1 MSGEYIN
8 ANSIEDYWRQLKT
21 IYTKRSTDWKELT
34 KEDYEAIEKSERED
48 SDNHLNEERLG
59 KETDVID
66 ICHYKFLPDRV
77 AAYKIELKHKD
88 GTSDERY
95 FQITLSEHID

>member
-8 ANSIEDYWRQLKT
+8 SDSIKDYWEQLQL
-21 IYTKRSTDWKELT
+21 IYQQKSSDWKDLT
-34 KEDYEAIEKSERED
+34 KEEYEALEQSERED

-59 KETDVID
+59 KETQVID

-77 AAYKIELKHKD
+77 VAYHIEVIHKD
-88 GTSDERY
+88 GSKEEYY
-95 FQITLSEHID
+95 FQIILNENVD